1 MITSVSRVLLSSV
14 RRVGSVGL
22 VYPLYHDNKCLCL
35 AVQCQE
41 GGVRGARLPL
51 VP

>member
-1 MITSVSRVLLSSV
+1 MKTSACVLLSSV

-22 VYPLYHDNKCLCL
+22 VYSLYHDNKCLCL